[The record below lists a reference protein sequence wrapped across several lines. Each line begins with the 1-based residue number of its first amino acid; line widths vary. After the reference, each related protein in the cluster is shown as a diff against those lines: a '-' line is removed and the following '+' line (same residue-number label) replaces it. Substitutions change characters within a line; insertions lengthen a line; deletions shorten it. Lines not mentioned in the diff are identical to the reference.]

1 LARLASAALGEA
13 ALLLPPAA
21 QDDEDA
27 EPSVGPAPDRELGG
41 PGLRILLLANP
52 KGIIEPAVIDDLAR
66 DAMGSELRSVLRVDA
81 RAAAVLPL
89 GGSGQ
94 RTAGALCVLDSAPR
108 AWSESEVAVLRDL
121 AASLSTEIDLRRDAL
136 QDRLT
141 GLPNRALFLDRLDH
155 ALARAKRHKN
165 FRFAVIAVE
174 LDRLKLVNDSLG
186 RQVGDELL
194 ASVARRL
201 ESCVRAEDMVA
212 RLGGDEFAVLLE
224 SLSSDADGGRVAE
237 RIQRAL
243 AAPLA
248 LGGHEVFA
256 SASMGVVLSSSG
268 LESPADIVQSAGIA
282 VSRAKAAGRARYA
295 MFDGAMQTRA
305 LRRLTAETDL
315 HRAVER
321 REFVVYY
328 QPLVTLS
335 TGRITELEA
344 LVRWRHPE
352 RGLVPPL
359 EFIPLAEETGLVLPI
374 GSWVLAEACRQ
385 TREWQRRFPREAP
398 LAISV
403 NLSVKQFG
411 QPGFVAHVSETI
423 ARCGLDPHS
432 LKLEITESFA
442 IDDATRTLT
451 MLEELKA
458 LGVRIYLDDFG
469 TGYSSLGYLH
479 QLPLDAIKIDRSF
492 VTRMET
498 GATHLQLV
506 RTVRTLAQNI
516 GVSAVAEGVET
527 TAQLQTLRDLGCE
540 YAQGYLFSKPVAP
553 EEVEQLLA
561 TDPTW

>member
-1 LARLASAALGEA
+1 
-13 ALLLPPAA
+13 
-21 QDDEDA
+21 
-27 EPSVGPAPDRELGG
+27 
-41 PGLRILLLANP
+41 
-52 KGIIEPAVIDDLAR
+52 
-66 DAMGSELRSVLRVDA
+66 M
-81 RAAAVLPL
+81 
-89 GGSGQ
+89 
-94 RTAGALCVLDSAPR
+94 
-108 AWSESEVAVLRDL
+108 
-121 AASLSTEIDLRRDAL
+121 STEIDLRRDAL

-141 GLPNRALFLDRLDH
+141 GLPNRALFLDRLGH

-165 FRFAVIAVE
+165 FRFAVLAVE

-194 ASVARRL
+194 AAVARRL
-201 ESCVRAEDMVA
+201 ETCIRAEDMVA
-212 RLGGDEFAVLLE
+212 RLGGDEFAILLE

-243 AAPLA
+243 AAPLP

-256 SASMGVVLSSSG
+256 SANIGVVLSSSG
-268 LESPADIVQSAGIA
+268 LESPAAIVQSAGIA
-282 VSRAKAAGRARYA
+282 MSRAKASGRARYA

-321 REFVVYY
+321 REFVVHY

-403 NLSVKQFG
+403 NLSVKQFA
-411 QPGFVAHVSETI
+411 QPGFVGHVAETV
-423 ARCGLDPHS
+423 ARGGLDPRS

-442 IDDATRTLT
+442 IDDAARTRT
-451 MLEELKA
+451 MLEELKR

-498 GATHLQLV
+498 GVTHLQLV

-527 TAQLQTLRDLGCE
+527 SAQLKTLRELGCE

-553 EEVEQLLA
+553 DEIEKLLA
-561 TDPTW
+561 ADPTW